1 MASLLITHAARLVTP
16 CGYTARHG
24 REMDAV
30 RILEDAALYAEDGI
44 ITAVGTTEELQ
55 SREAVADTVINAEGK
70 CLLPGCVDSHTH
82 FLFAGYRVEEF
93 MLRRQGATY
102 LELIKTGG
110 IRQTVEDTRAAND
123 GALYKLGYDRLTELM
138 RQGVTTVEGKSGY
151 GLDKETE
158 LRQLAIQRKLNREHL
173 VSVVNTFLGAH
184 AIPRE
189 YEGNKDGSNVMANM
203 ATQCF
208 AGNYA
213 RGMSLV
219 SLHNGG
225 GLGIGK
231 VINGGFGMVLDGSD
245 RVDTDPWHG
254 DAVGCYG
261 GCVPQSVGT

>member
-1 MASLLITHAARLVTP
+1 MASLLITHAAQLVAP
-16 CGYTARHG
+16 CGHTARHG

-82 FLFAGYRVEEF
+82 FLFADYRVEEF

-123 GALYKLGYDRLTELM
+123 GTLYK
-138 RQGVTTVEGKSGY
+138 
-151 GLDKETE
+151 
-158 LRQLAIQRKLNREHL
+158 LAIQRKLNREHP

-203 ATQCF
+203 AT
-208 AGNYA
+208 
-213 RGMSLV
+213 
-219 SLHNGG
+219 
-225 GLGIGK
+225 
-231 VINGGFGMVLDGSD
+231 
-245 RVDTDPWHG
+245 
-254 DAVGCYG
+254 
-261 GCVPQSVGT
+261 